1 MLTIVDYS
9 ERCVAVIGTNKD
21 NMEQRAAMK
30 SMNGKWNP
38 NLKNVGGGW
47 VFSKRKNG
55 AEVAAWVLKYNA
67 AHPSSAPVQPQTPAP
82 KPQPTP
88 APQTSPELAPQA
100 EQPAQAQTIAPA
112 APTISIPIIE
122 DELEGAPF

>member
-1 MLTIVDYS
+1 MLQVIDYS
-9 ERCVAVIGTNKD
+9 ERCVAVLGTSKD

-30 SMNGKWNP
+30 SMKGKWNP

-55 AEVAAWVLKYNA
+55 AEVAEWVLKYNA
-67 AHPSSAPVQPQTPAP
+67 AHPDSAPVQPQTPAP
-82 KPQPTP
+82 VQP
-88 APQTSPELAPQA
+88 APQQPQ
-100 EQPAQAQTIAPA
+100 PQTIKQAPA
-112 APTISIPIIE
+112 AVVIPMVDDA